1 MSRPGSSMARGE
13 GRADMPPESSLQDLA
28 RMGDLVRAAVVLATC
43 AAAVAV
49 GVVLSIVAVSRLV
62 HPPPL
67 HKRRGGVRWRMRHPA
82 ARAFAAA
89 VADGDLER
97 AELMAGRGLSSSHR
111 RSGRGRAT
119 VASWDERIV
128 LDGTR
133 PDTAAA
139 QLRRDGGLVAWCP
152 RVRRPPDAR
161 KELGAGDLLVL
172 GRCHPLRLTV
182 RSHQWV
188 PSQGVRCSADAGG
201 LMMVAQLTLRPVLT
215 TFPDEPPDRHGDA
228 VEVWVHVEGPAG
240 RRARRALRRLRRATR
255 TGLRRWAARRNRP
268 IPGRGPDPSQRDAD
282 AR

>member
-1 MSRPGSSMARGE
+1 MGE
-13 GRADMPPESSLQDLA
+13 
-28 RMGDLVRAAVVLATC
+28 LVRDALVLATSV
-43 AAAVAV
+43 AAVAV
-49 GVVLSIVAVSRLV
+49 VAALSIVAMSRAV
-62 HPPPL
+62 HAAPL
-67 HKRRGGVRWRMRHPA
+67 GRHSARMRWRLRHAA

-97 AELMAGRGLSSSHR
+97 AERMAGRALDGRHRPSH
-111 RSGRGRAT
+111 RGRAV
-119 VASWDERIV
+119 VASWDERVI

-133 PDTAAA
+133 PDAAA

-152 RVRRPPDAR
+152 GVRRPSDAST
-161 KELGAGDLLVL
+161 ELGAGDLLTV
-172 GRCHPLRLTV
+172 GRCRPLRLTV

-201 LMMVAQLTLRPVLT
+201 LMMVAQLTLRPIST
-215 TFPDEPPDRHGDA
+215 PFPEAAPARHGDA

-255 TGLRRWAARRNRP
+255 TGLRRWADQRNRP
-268 IPGRGPDPSQRDAD
+268 IPDRSPNPFQRDTD

>member
-1 MSRPGSSMARGE
+1 MGE
-13 GRADMPPESSLQDLA
+13 
-28 RMGDLVRAAVVLATC
+28 LVRDAVVLATGV
-43 AAAVAV
+43 AAVAV
-49 GVVLSIVAVSRLV
+49 AAMLTIVAISRLV
-62 HPPPL
+62 HAPPL
-67 HKRRGGVRWRMRHPA
+67 GKHSAKMRWHMRRAA

-97 AELMAGRGLSSSHR
+97 AELTAGRALGSRHR
-111 RSGRGRAT
+111 PSRRGRAM
-119 VASWDERIV
+119 VASWDERVI

-133 PDTAAA
+133 PDAAA

-152 RVRRPPDAR
+152 AVRRPSDAST
-161 KELGAGDLLVL
+161 ELSAGDLLTV

-188 PSQGVRCSADAGG
+188 PSQGMRCSADAGG
-201 LMMVAQLTLRPVLT
+201 LMMAAQLTLRPVST
-215 TFPDEPPDRHGDA
+215 TFPVETPARDGDA

-255 TGLRRWAARRNRP
+255 TGLRRWADQRNRP
-268 IPGRGPDPSQRDAD
+268 IPGRGPNPFQRDAD